1 MPDNHQG
8 RTDPM
13 PDGKRKYPV
22 MISIVLL
29 VIIAAIF
36 AVFVFV

>member
-13 PDGKRKYPV
+13 PDGKRKHPAL
-22 MISIVLL
+22 ISAVLL
-29 VIIAAIF
+29 IIIAAIF
-36 AVFVFV
+36 AVFFIA